1 MGGLSSPPTAT
12 QVTDAATLAWRN
24 FCGRATDSF
33 EPEILKN
40 DRKTVICRLR
50 SGSGSLRESVI
61 AKRSATKSIEREVT
75 IHREILS
82 RLPVSSL
89 AFYGSTP
96 DDDPAFSWL
105 FLEDAGEERC
115 IGDSHEHRVLAASWL
130 AGMHTAAQ
138 NNRAAQSL
146 PPRGPD
152 WYLGRLETAR
162 GRIVDALPNVETQ
175 GERIGILESL
185 LHRLAV
191 IETHWKE
198 VASFCDGFPRTMVH
212 CDFSPKNLRVQ
223 MRGGRLVLFPLDW
236 ETAGWA
242 VPAADLAE
250 KIDLDTYLS
259 VVNPTWP
266 DIHREQWQA
275 LRSYGRVF
283 RIIATVEWAT
293 VGLDGVWLRRPLN
306 YLETYNEWLAQTLQD
321 LSWSSEA

>member
-1 MGGLSSPPTAT
+1 MDTEE
-12 QVTDAATLAWRN
+12 
-24 FCGRATDSF
+24 SF
-33 EPEILKN
+33 
-40 DRKTVICRLR
+40 T
-50 SGSGSLRESVI
+50 
-61 AKRSATKSIEREVT
+61 
-75 IHREILS
+75 
-82 RLPVSSL
+82 LPVQ
-89 AFYGSTP
+89 
-96 DDDPAFSWL
+96 
-105 FLEDAGEERC
+105 
-115 IGDSHEHRVLAASWL
+115 
-130 AGMHTAAQ
+130 AQ
-138 NNRAAQSL
+138 
-146 PPRGPD
+146 
-152 WYLGRLETAR
+152 
-162 GRIVDALPNVETQ
+162 
-175 GERIGILESL
+175 
-185 LHRLAV
+185 
-191 IETHWKE
+191 
-198 VASFCDGFPRTMVH
+198 
-212 CDFSPKNLRVQ
+212 LRVQ